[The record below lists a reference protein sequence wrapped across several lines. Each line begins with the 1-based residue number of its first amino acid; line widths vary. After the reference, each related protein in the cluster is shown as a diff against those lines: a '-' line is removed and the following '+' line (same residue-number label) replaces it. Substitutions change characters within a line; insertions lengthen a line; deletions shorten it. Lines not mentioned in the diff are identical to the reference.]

1 MYLILLNLSSL
12 NSIHICFLCAF
23 LQIFFQHSALSQ
35 CIFQAFIFF
44 SLCLKYWC
52 FFGFFFF
59 FLLYYVISYWVMLF
73 ILAVSM
79 TTQLVSHLPSGSN
92 PAHPHSYWCHI
103 STLTHSTK
111 VSYHVVHSAY
121 QANNMGG
128 GIKHAFPS
136 LYFKQ
141 CACMNAPSLQL
152 CSTLRYLID
161 CSPSGFSVHEILQ
174 TRILE

>member
-1 MYLILLNLSSL
+1 MLFFRSSFSILLFLSAFFKLSFSSASVLNIGVSL
-12 NSIHICFLCAF
+12 A
-23 LQIFFQHSALSQ
+23 
-35 CIFQAFIFF
+35 
-44 SLCLKYWC
+44 
-52 FFGFFFF
+52 FFFF

-161 CSPSGFSVHEILQ
+161 CSPSGFSVHEIPQ